1 MVLVMANGKRT
12 PETTT
17 TGSAGGPLFAVVVVL
32 ALHDR
37 FCGSCGRRPAV
48 VATMACPDH
57 RDDNEILLLLLDSL
71 LRATERNRGNIMV
84 TKVSNQLQPE
94 SEQKW
99 SLLVGVGG
107 WCRVSNRRVGG

>member
-1 MVLVMANGKRT
+1 
-12 PETTT
+12 
-17 TGSAGGPLFAVVVVL
+17 
-32 ALHDR
+32 
-37 FCGSCGRRPAV
+37 
-48 VATMACPDH
+48 MACPDH

-99 SLLVGVGG
+99 SLLVGV
-107 WCRVSNRRVGG
+107 WVVGVGCQIDESEDEKGFAQCLPADCGESPSVLLPYCGKKSY